1 MLKRVIAVV
10 VVAIGF
16 SAAAPA
22 GAQQYPPAPNQLT
35 VSDTCVP
42 AGAQVGLTAST
53 FTAGTTVTF
62 SVGDQVLGTAA
73 AGDNGVASFTLTV
86 PAGTSGDA
94 TVKASGESAGGP
106 LTVES
111 VVTVG
116 DDECAPAPA
125 PAAPAPSDGGG
136 SDSGSLPRTGDD
148 STIPLFRIGLAL
160 LAAGGLLVAL
170 TAKRRRMPRT
180 A

>member
-10 VVAIGF
+10 VVAVGL
-16 SAAAPA
+16 SASPAA
-22 GAQQYPPAPNQLT
+22 AQQYPPAPNQLT

-42 AGAQVGLTAST
+42 AGAQVSLSAST
-53 FTAGTTVTF
+53 FTAGSTVTF
-62 SVGDQVLGTAA
+62 GVGDQSLGTAV
-73 AGDNGVASFTLTV
+73 AGDNGVATFTLTV

-94 TVKASGESAGGP
+94 QVKASGESAGGP
-106 LTVES
+106 LTVEA
-111 VVTVG
+111 VLTVA

-125 PAAPAPSDGGG
+125 PAAPAPDDNGSGG
-136 SDSGSLPRTGDD
+136 GSLPRTGSE

-160 LAAGGLLVAL
+160 AAVGGLLLAL

>member
-10 VVAIGF
+10 VVAVGL
-16 SAAAPA
+16 SAAPA
-22 GAQQYPPAPNQLT
+22 AAQQYPPAPNQLA

-42 AGAQVGLTAST
+42 AGAQVTLSAST
-53 FTAGTTVTF
+53 FTPGSTVSF
-62 SVGDQVLGTAA
+62 SVGEQQLGTAVA
-73 AGDNGVASFTLTV
+73 ADNGVATFVLTV

-94 TVKASGESAGGP
+94 QVAATGEGTGGP

-111 VVTVG
+111 VITVG

-125 PAAPAPSDGGG
+125 PAAPAPSDDAGGG
-136 SDSGSLPRTGDD
+136 ALPETGSE
-148 STIPLFRIGLAL
+148 STVPLFRIGLAL
-160 LAAGGLLVAL
+160 AAAGGLLLAL
-170 TAKRRRMPRT
+170 TAKRRRLPRS